1 MLKWIHISK
10 TVITT
15 WHHAVTS
22 DLTSLSSDMPL
33 NTWTEIYP
41 PFSNLNTVS
50 ANTTTD
56 IFYKYIRISDSFC
69 LCFFFSWHKSFTQ
82 SKKRS
87 SHIQTAILPLQDE
100 SRNGQESNACQI
112 MAICKKVNSKLF
124 SLCRTLSF
132 N

>member
-1 MLKWIHISK
+1 MDPHFKDCNYHMTPCCYFRPYISQLRYALEYMDRDLPTFLKLK
-10 TVITT
+10 YCFCK
-15 WHHAVTS
+15 HHHRY
-22 DLTSLSSDMPL
+22 
-33 NTWTEIYP
+33 I
-41 PFSNLNTVS
+41 
-50 ANTTTD
+50 
-56 IFYKYIRISDSFC
+56 YKYIRISDSFC